1 MTDLAVK
8 VLEVRYPFLMYEQV
22 EPNLDTSALIQGL
35 IKPESLIV
43 TYGESGSGKTF
54 DALHR
59 ALCIG
64 SGREY
69 FGRRIEP
76 GLAVYLAAEGGC
88 STVNRVFVYRR
99 ELFPNAAFV
108 LVPYSMD
115 LLSPDGDVQG
125 VIDLVKRLEDQT
137 GEGCTLIT
145 QDTLA
150 RAMPGGNENNGDD
163 MGLLVANTDRI
174 RNEIGCAFDL
184 VHHAG
189 KDTTKG
195 ARGHSCLRAA
205 TDTELEVSASNGLH
219 IVRVTKQR
227 DLPLG
232 DEFCF
237 RLRQIEI
244 GRDRY
249 GEPITTCIPDP
260 AERTD
265 SDSIGRPTQQERL
278 AIQALEEA
286 FRQHQTM
293 PPREVIEAPENKI
306 NMGRNVCPV
315 REWRQIYI
323 TRKVDGRT
331 KPDSAERAFRRHAEN
346 LQIKGIIRV
355 CGDWVWFLEG

>member
-8 VLEVRYPFLMYEQV
+8 ISELSYPHILFEQI
-22 EPNLDTSALIQGL
+22 EPSLDTTALIQRL
-35 IKPESLIV
+35 VKPESLIN
-43 TYGESGSGKTF
+43 TFGESGSGKTF
-54 DALHR
+54 DSTHR
-59 ALCIG
+59 SLCIA
-64 SGREY
+64 SGRPY
-69 FGRRIEP
+69 FDRQVEP
-76 GLAVYLAAEGGC
+76 GLTVYLAAEGGIV
-88 STVNRVFVYRR
+88 TQNRIYAYRR

-115 LLSPDGDVQG
+115 LLTPDGDVQG

-137 GEGCTLIT
+137 GEGCALIT

-150 RAMPGGNENNGDD
+150 RAMPGGNENSPED
-163 MGLLVANTDRI
+163 MGLLVANADRI
-174 RNEIGCAFDL
+174 RHAIGCAFEFI
-184 VHHAG
+184 HHAG
-189 KDTTKG
+189 KDTSKG

-219 IVRVTKQR
+219 IVRITKQR

-249 GEPITTCIPDP
+249 GEPITTCIPEP

-265 SDSIGRPTQQERL
+265 PDTCGGPTQQERL

-286 FRQHQTM
+286 FRQHQIM
-293 PPREVIEAPENKI
+293 PPREVISEPSNRI
-306 NMGRNVCPV
+306 NPGRNVCPV
-315 REWRQIYI
+315 SKWRQIYLA
-323 TRKVDGRT
+323 RKIEDRT
-331 KPDSAERAFRRHAEN
+331 KPDSAERAFRRYAES
-346 LQIKGIIRV
+346 LQTKGIIKVYR
-355 CGDWVWFLEG
+355 DWVWFLKG